1 MGSFQRRPIR
11 RLMAKNV
18 FSGLVTA
25 WRLAG
30 WPTSCS
36 PSLLKATIEGVVR
49 APSAFS
55 MTFGCFPSMTATH
68 ELVVPRSIP
77 ITFGMSYPPCGRPA
91 LEALIRHFL
100 PGNGVGVSCLTYGR
114 TSLRDGGTRR
124 LYRVPFWAYQ
134 AQEQAKSA

>member
-1 MGSFQRRPIR
+1 

-25 WRLAG
+25 WRFAG

-49 APSAFS
+49 APSEFS
-55 MTFGCFPSMTATH
+55 MTFGCFPSITATH

-77 ITFGMSYPPCGRPA
+77 ITFAISYPPCGRPRGKPGPA
-91 LEALIRHFL
+91 LLAPEWGWSLLIE
-100 PGNGVGVSCLTYGR
+100 YGPHIPD
-114 TSLRDGGTRR
+114 SQEWRR
-124 LYRVPFWAYQ
+124 
-134 AQEQAKSA
+134 SAAI